1 MDVYRQYV
9 AKETGEPSKVKKK
22 KKELYVLLIPSLTSF
37 KCAKSKKALLHI
49 VYNLLGV
56 LCFLQVKE

>member
-22 KKELYVLLIPSLTSF
+22 KKKRVV
-37 KCAKSKKALLHI
+37 CI
-49 VYNLLGV
+49 VNPIIN
-56 LCFLQVKE
+56 FLQMCQEQESTAPHSL